1 MWISTIM
8 FLTTGAITALIQ
20 QKSECKKP
28 GTYIHLLQEIPVYG
42 QNCSPIPNKIML
54 FNGEKRTIQLTVIWK
69 VSFKHPSQMQFPFK
83 KTKNHR
89 ISISAD
95 KILSLCSYSSKDRTS
110 NSILNNQWAQWE
122 QLMNPQPHRK
132 KKLENFSRL
141 PQVCLEDCNLT

>member
-54 FNGEKRTIQLTVIWK
+54 FNGG
-69 VSFKHPSQMQFPFK
+69 K
-83 KTKNHR
+83 KN
-89 ISISAD
+89 
-95 KILSLCSYSSKDRTS
+95 YSTDSDLKSK
-110 NSILNNQWAQWE
+110 
-122 QLMNPQPHRK
+122 
-132 KKLENFSRL
+132 F
-141 PQVCLEDCNLT
+141 